1 MRRYA
6 LRDDQW
12 ERIKDFLPGR
22 EGHVG
27 GTAADNRL
35 FVDAVLYRYRAGI
48 PWRDLPERFGHWK
61 VVYQRFSRWSK
72 SGVFER
78 IFKLLASDHDNEYM
92 MITPRSY
99 APINT
104 VLARTKN
111 GDQAIGRSRGGLS
124 TKIHALVD
132 ALGNPVEL
140 MLSPGQA
147 NDLTCAEPL
156 LANSDPAAL
165 MGDKAYD
172 ADAFIQTLTA
182 RQITPVIPSHPRRAI
197 PLPCDF
203 ALYCER
209 NLVERFFNKLK
220 HFRAIAT
227 RYDKLARNFL
237 AGVYLASAFILLN

>member
-12 ERIKDFLPGR
+12 DRIKDFLPGR

-27 GTAADNRL
+27 GTADDNRL
-35 FVDAVLYRYRAGI
+35 F
-48 PWRDLPERFGHWK
+48 
-61 VVYQRFSRWSK
+61 
-72 SGVFER
+72 
-78 IFKLLASDHDNEYM
+78 
-92 MITPRSY
+92 
-99 APINT
+99 
-104 VLARTKN
+104 
-111 GDQAIGRSRGGLS
+111 
-124 TKIHALVD
+124 VD

-147 NDLTCAEPL
+147 GDLTCAEPL
-156 LANSDPAAL
+156 LENSDPAAL
-165 MGDKAYD
+165 IGDKAYD
-172 ADAFIQTLTA
+172 ADAFIKTLA
-182 RQITPVIPSHPRRAI
+182 NRQITPVVPSHPRRAI

-203 ALYCER
+203 VLYCER

-237 AGVYLASAFILLN
+237 AGVHLASTIILLN